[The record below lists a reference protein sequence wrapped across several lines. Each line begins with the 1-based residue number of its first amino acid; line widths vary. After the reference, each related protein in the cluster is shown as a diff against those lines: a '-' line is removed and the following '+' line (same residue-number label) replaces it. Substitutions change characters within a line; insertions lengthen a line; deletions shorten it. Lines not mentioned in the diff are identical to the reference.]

1 MRRVIYLSG
10 RIAGLTYDAAVAKR
24 DEATKALNAR
34 NWDVLDPMRG
44 KEILSTLAVIDEVES
59 KKLLGEATD
68 AAIVQ
73 RDFDDVRRAD
83 AIIVLSGDEPSWGTA
98 FEWSLA
104 YFHFQ
109 KPVVVVCSK
118 DSPTRTHPWCLS
130 MASAF
135 FETVEEAILFIDTWL
150 DRGYQLEAYTEKSR
164 ADEWRKYGEETEH
177 AIRGY

>member
-1 MRRVIYLSG
+1 MRRVVYLSG
-10 RIAGLTYDAAVAKR
+10 RIAGLTYDEAVAKR
-24 DEATKALNAR
+24 DAATKMLNER

-59 KKLLGEATD
+59 KKLLGGATD

-98 FEWSLA
+98 YEWA
-104 YFHFQ
+104 IAHFHFQ

-118 DSPTRTHPWCLS
+118 DSPTRIHPWCLS
-130 MASAF
+130 MSSGF

-150 DRGYQLEAYTEKSR
+150 DRGYQLEEYRERAYSKEV
-164 ADEWRKYGEETEH
+164 EH